1 MNWFVI
7 LFYGK
12 VIYGRDVFVF
22 RQYEHFSL
30 HLVAVGYGQPCHK
43 KDHFGIIVSKELP
56 LGETIRKTS
65 KILLHYSPQSIKNQ
79 ILFL

>member
-1 MNWFVI
+1 MI

-30 HLVAVGYGQPCHK
+30 HFVAGMYDQSYHNSCSTNGRVLPVSQK
-43 KDHFGIIVSKELP
+43 LRIVTL
-56 LGETIRKTS
+56 
-65 KILLHYSPQSIKNQ
+65 ILLG
-79 ILFL
+79 

>member
-30 HLVAVGYGQPCHK
+30 HLVAVGYGQPCHNSFPANGRVLPVSQK
-43 KDHFGIIVSKELP
+43 LRIVTLILP
-56 LGETIRKTS
+56 G
-65 KILLHYSPQSIKNQ
+65 
-79 ILFL
+79 